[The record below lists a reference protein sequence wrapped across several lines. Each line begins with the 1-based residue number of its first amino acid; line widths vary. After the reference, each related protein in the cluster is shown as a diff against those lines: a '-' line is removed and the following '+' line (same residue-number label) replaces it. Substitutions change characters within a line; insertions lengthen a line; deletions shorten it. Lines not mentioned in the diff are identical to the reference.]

1 MLRKKYI
8 IGGVLLLVA
17 VGFLLYTGFREGTIY
32 YYTISE
38 LKENAET
45 LADKEI
51 RVAGQV
57 ADGSIEWESDSLTVR
72 FTLVEEGESL
82 PVIYHG
88 VAPDNLQ
95 EGREAVVGGKYDA
108 GGFFLAD
115 NILTK
120 CPSKY
125 APQE

>member
-8 IGGVLLLVA
+8 IGAVLLLVA
-17 VGFLLYTGFREGTIY
+17 VGFLLYTGFREGTVY

-38 LKENAET
+38 LKEKAEL

-51 RVAGQV
+51 RIAGQV
-57 ADGSIEWESDSLTVR
+57 ADGSIEWEADTFTMR
-72 FTLVEEGESL
+72 FTLLEEGESL
-82 PVIYHG
+82 PVIFHG

-125 APQE
+125 APKE

>member
-8 IGGVLLLVA
+8 IGAVLLLVA
-17 VGFLLYTGFREGTIY
+17 VGFLLYTGFREGTVY

-38 LKENAET
+38 LKEKAEL

-51 RVAGQV
+51 RIAGQV
-57 ADGSIEWESDSLTVR
+57 ADGSIEWEADTFTMR

-82 PVIYHG
+82 PVIFHG